1 MDHSSSLLTSLLSS
15 FLKSVLYIA
24 TRMSFGSRK
33 PSLITLLP
41 ESTQWL
47 PATQNW
53 RERYYN
59 GLMSGLLFTF
69 LNSSPPTLP
78 FSLSLQPHFLSIFI
92 FFKRKKKKGP
102 RTASPT
108 SSLRIC
114 DFDPFTGHTL
124 LGVSLWHFIQSSA
137 LFSPWI
143 ALKDSSLMY
152 QELNLSVFISQLC
165 ESSEDSSTSLPVSDS
180 ETLGSLIFLV
190 SLLSVYPSAPLQRCK
205 LHEGKTFSL
214 HLFSFLLCTVY
225 IEWCLAY
232 GRFSINRRQWHPSP
246 VLLPGISHGWRSLVG
261 RSPWGH

>member
-92 FFKRKKKKGP
+92 FFKRKKKKK
-102 RTASPT
+102 
-108 SSLRIC
+108 
-114 DFDPFTGHTL
+114 DPEQQVLLLPSGSVILIPL
-124 LGVSLWHFIQSSA
+124 LGTLFWASLYGTS
-137 LFSPWI
+137 FSP
-143 ALKDSSLMY
+143 
-152 QELNLSVFISQLC
+152 
-165 ESSEDSSTSLPVSDS
+165 
-180 ETLGSLIFLV
+180 
-190 SLLSVYPSAPLQRCK
+190 
-205 LHEGKTFSL
+205 
-214 HLFSFLLCTVY
+214 LLC
-225 IEWCLAY
+225 
-232 GRFSINRRQWHPSP
+232 FHPG
-246 VLLPGISHGWRSLVG
+246 LL
-261 RSPWGH
+261 

>member
-92 FFKRKKKKGP
+92 FFKRKKKK
-102 RTASPT
+102 RTQNSKSYFFPQDLWFWSLYWAH
-108 SSLRIC
+108 SSGRL
-114 DFDPFTGHTL
+114 
-124 LGVSLWHFIQSSA
+124 SMA
-137 LFSPWI
+137 LHSV
-143 ALKDSSLMY
+143 LC
-152 QELNLSVFISQLC
+152 SVF
-165 ESSEDSSTSLPVSDS
+165 
-180 ETLGSLIFLV
+180 TLDCSKG
-190 SLLSVYPSAPLQRCK
+190 
-205 LHEGKTFSL
+205 
-214 HLFSFLLCTVY
+214 
-225 IEWCLAY
+225 
-232 GRFSINRRQWHPSP
+232 
-246 VLLPGISHGWRSLVG
+246 
-261 RSPWGH
+261 